1 MKRALVTGGN
11 RGIGKAIAA
20 GLRDAGLRVIIGARD
35 PDHGQTAAAELGVE
49 FKRLDLADPTS
60 INEARPWV
68 SHVDVLVN
76 NAGIL
81 EDVPLFDDGTNF
93 ERSMQ
98 TMLQAPYELIRT
110 ALPGMKLRSYGRVVN
125 VSSGW
130 GSFAEGLGGGGAYA
144 VAKAGLN
151 ALTLRAA
158 QDLPATVKINA
169 MCPGWVKTRM
179 GGASATR
186 SPEEGAETAIWL
198 ATLPD
203 TGPTGGF
210 FRDRKQIDW

>member
-20 GLRDAGLRVIIGARD
+20 GLRDAGLRVIIGSRD
-35 PDHGQTAAAELGVE
+35 PDHGQAAAAELGVE

-110 ALPGMKLRSYGRVVN
+110 ALPGMR
-125 VSSGW
+125 
-130 GSFAEGLGGGGAYA
+130 
-144 VAKAGLN
+144 
-151 ALTLRAA
+151 
-158 QDLPATVKINA
+158 
-169 MCPGWVKTRM
+169 
-179 GGASATR
+179 
-186 SPEEGAETAIWL
+186 
-198 ATLPD
+198 
-203 TGPTGGF
+203 
-210 FRDRKQIDW
+210 